1 MLGVEIALVFI
12 GCEGIAFEDSLRELG
27 FNVSRARNASNLA
40 KQFFEAVE
48 TCI

>member
-12 GCEGIAFEDSLRELG
+12 GNDGFFFEGLLRELG
-27 FNVSRARNASNLA
+27 FNVSRAIDASTLA